1 MPTVTFSY
9 TVTASLA
16 VPVSNFGYAV
26 RVPGDTAR
34 QHLERQLFTFPENGQ
49 TIRKLDPL
57 GNGIYTGI
65 HRGTSARLAF
75 TLKGKA
81 RTDPRA
87 YEYETMELY
96 EGTTGRTGAG
106 GLLRAC
112 YLQTSAVGDA
122 SDRAK
127 HFCLMLREIFTC
139 RRGMAPHRTAE
150 EAMEGR
156 AGPPEDLAH
165 IVLAL
170 CRMDNIMARYV
181 TGLTWRGASAWVEVW
196 NGAYWIPIDP
206 LTAEICDHRYLKIAH
221 GRDGDD
227 VVLIAFSRGCKV
239 ARAEVH
245 STLTVDPPR

>member
-16 VPVSNFGYAV
+16 VPMTHFGYAV
-26 RVPGDTAR
+26 RVPSDTER
-34 QHLERQLFTFPENGQ
+34 QHLERQLFAFPENGQ
-49 TIRKLDPL
+49 TIRKRDPL
-57 GNGIYTGI
+57 GNGICTGI
-65 HRGTSARLAF
+65 YRGTSARLSF

-81 RTDPRA
+81 RTDPGA
-87 YEYETMELY
+87 YEYSSMELY
-96 EGTTGRTGAG
+96 EGATGRTGAG

-122 SDRAK
+122 PDRAK
-127 HFCLMLREIFTC
+127 HFCVMLRDIFSC
-139 RRGMAPHRTAE
+139 RRGLAPHRTAE
-150 EAMEGR
+150 EAMEDR

-181 TGLTWRGASAWVEVW
+181 TGLTWRGTSAWVEVW

-227 VVLIAFSRGCKV
+227 VILIAFSRGCQV
-239 ARAEVH
+239 SRAEIH